1 MDEVLRS
8 LLWTIFFIIP
18 VILLLGS
25 WVFGSRVLAT
35 NYLAKDLKE
44 YFYVFRILMMFYFG
58 GMFLIYVFF
67 QLFDL

>member
-1 MDEVLRS
+1 MDESLRS
-8 LLWTIFFIIP
+8 LLWTVFFIIP

>member
-44 YFYVFRILMMFYFG
+44 YFYVFRIL
-58 GMFLIYVFF
+58 I
-67 QLFDL
+67 

>member
-8 LLWTIFFIIP
+8 LLWTIFCIIP

>member
-58 GMFLIYVFF
+58 GIFLIYVFF
-67 QLFDL
+67 STF